1 MLKKKMIRDV
11 LQNKSQFITI
21 FLMVLIGVMV
31 YVGIESYMDGMINA
45 ADKFYSENNLQDL
58 NVMGNN
64 LTKEDLEK
72 IKTLNNVTDAERK
85 LVVTGIDADDNDK
98 TYLISFIES
107 NNISKFYVITGEEF
121 DANKKG
127 VWVDNF
133 YAEKNNL
140 NVGDT
145 IKIQYDSFILEE
157 KILGLI
163 NVPDHIYDV
172 KDESE
177 LVPNRNVF
185 GFVYLSYNEIPEN
198 YIKSMVMEN
207 LQINDDKL
215 IDQYIKDFNYKNYI
229 PYNYIM
235 VDVDSKDNV
244 NNVKNDI
251 EDNVKDALAIIKI
264 EDTSSYL
271 MYQGEID
278 EGASYVGIF
287 SGLFLFIALLSVI
300 TTMTRVVKK
309 QKLQIG
315 TLKALG
321 FKNYKISLHYISY
334 GFLVSLIASIFGI
347 FLGRFFIGN
356 VFLGLEMSFF
366 EVPNGVPVINKG
378 SYVVALAV
386 VLVVSFITYLTCRKE
401 LKKVKIKNPKTVK
414 KAIKK
419 LKKNKKYYVKVRA
432 YTDYNGVRYYGD
444 RSTMLS
450 SYYSNVYA
458 TYYSYYVNNKNRTTN
473 LKIASKKINGT
484 IIQPGET
491 FDFNKVVGSRTA
503 AKGYK
508 KAHVFTGENSTTM
521 GLAGGICQVASTVF
535 NTALIS
541 NVKIVERHQH
551 SQRVS
556 YVPLGR
562 DAAISGNVQNFR
574 WKNNT
579 KYAIKI
585 KMTVKGGKI
594 TCTFYTCQKA
604 KPKKVK
610 LKVTQKGKTFTLKRS
625 VKGKTNYS
633 CKSKY

>member
-1 MLKKKMIRDV
+1 MKKSLSLIVSVLLAALCLGFSFSAYADDAKVLTDANVTLSQQSFVYDGTAKNPAVIYNGITLLENTDYTVKYSNNVDV
-11 LQNKSQFITI
+11 GTVKATITGINNYSGTAVKEFKITPIKFDDKKVSVSLEKSSFVYNGQSITP
-21 FLMVLIGVMV
+21 VV
-31 YVGIESYMDGMINA
+31 YVAYNHNYLIQNTDFTATYSNNNAPGVATVKITGIGNYSGSISKTYIILPEKIASVSIKKDSATSAVISWSAASKVSGYEILKFDSAKNAYVHLANVSNSQTSYKVSSLKNSTAYYYQIRAYKTVN
-45 ADKFYSENNLQDL
+45 DKNYYGEAGNTVFTFIKPSKVKLTSVTLSKTTL
-58 NVMGNN
+58 NVEWKKVNCSGYEI
-64 LTKEDLEK
+64 TY
-72 IKTLNNVTDAERK
+72 TTD
-85 LVVTGIDADDNDK
+85 
-98 TYLISFIES
+98 
-107 NNISKFYVITGEEF
+107 SKF
-121 DANKKG
+121 KKG
-127 VWVDNF
+127 
-133 YAEKNNL
+133 
-140 NVGDT
+140 
-145 IKIQYDSFILEE
+145 
-157 KILGLI
+157 
-163 NVPDHIYDV
+163 
-172 KDESE
+172 
-177 LVPNRNVF
+177 
-185 GFVYLSYNEIPEN
+185 
-198 YIKSMVMEN
+198 
-207 LQINDDKL
+207 
-215 IDQYIKDFNYKNYI
+215 
-229 PYNYIM
+229 
-235 VDVDSKDNV
+235 
-244 NNVKNDI
+244 
-251 EDNVKDALAIIKI
+251 
-264 EDTSSYL
+264 
-271 MYQGEID
+271 
-278 EGASYVGIF
+278 
-287 SGLFLFIALLSVI
+287 
-300 TTMTRVVKK
+300 
-309 QKLQIG
+309 
-315 TLKALG
+315 
-321 FKNYKISLHYISY
+321 
-334 GFLVSLIASIFGI
+334 
-347 FLGRFFIGN
+347 
-356 VFLGLEMSFF
+356 
-366 EVPNGVPVINKG
+366 
-378 SYVVALAV
+378 
-386 VLVVSFITYLTCRKE
+386 

-458 TYYSYYVNNKNRTTN
+458 TYYSYYVNNKDRTTN

>member
-1 MLKKKMIRDV
+1 MKKSLSLIVSVLFAALCLGFSFSAYADDAKVLTDTNVTLSQQSFVYDGTAKNPAVIYNGITLSENTDYTVKYSNNVDV
-11 LQNKSQFITI
+11 GTVKATITGINNYSGTAVKEFKITPIKFDDKKVSVSLEKSSFVYNGQSITP
-21 FLMVLIGVMV
+21 VV
-31 YVGIESYMDGMINA
+31 YVAYNHNYLIQNTDFTATYSNNNAPGVATVKIKGIGN
-45 ADKFYSENNLQDL
+45 YSGSISKTYIILP
-58 NVMGNN
+58 
-64 LTKEDLEK
+64 EK
-72 IKTLNNVTDAERK
+72 IASVSIKKDSATSAVISWSAASKVSGYEILKFDSAKNAYVHLTHVSNSQTSYKVSSLKNSTAYYYQVRAYKTV
-85 LVVTGIDADDNDK
+85 NDK
-98 TYLISFIES
+98 NYYGEVGNTVFTFIKPSKVKLKSVTLSKTTLKVEWKKVNCSGYEITYTTD
-107 NNISKFYVITGEEF
+107 SKF
-121 DANKKG
+121 KKG
-127 VWVDNF
+127 
-133 YAEKNNL
+133 
-140 NVGDT
+140 
-145 IKIQYDSFILEE
+145 
-157 KILGLI
+157 
-163 NVPDHIYDV
+163 
-172 KDESE
+172 
-177 LVPNRNVF
+177 
-185 GFVYLSYNEIPEN
+185 
-198 YIKSMVMEN
+198 
-207 LQINDDKL
+207 
-215 IDQYIKDFNYKNYI
+215 
-229 PYNYIM
+229 
-235 VDVDSKDNV
+235 
-244 NNVKNDI
+244 
-251 EDNVKDALAIIKI
+251 
-264 EDTSSYL
+264 
-271 MYQGEID
+271 
-278 EGASYVGIF
+278 
-287 SGLFLFIALLSVI
+287 
-300 TTMTRVVKK
+300 
-309 QKLQIG
+309 
-315 TLKALG
+315 
-321 FKNYKISLHYISY
+321 
-334 GFLVSLIASIFGI
+334 
-347 FLGRFFIGN
+347 
-356 VFLGLEMSFF
+356 
-366 EVPNGVPVINKG
+366 
-378 SYVVALAV
+378 
-386 VLVVSFITYLTCRKE
+386 

-458 TYYSYYVNNKNRTTN
+458 TYYSYYVNNKDRTTN
-473 LKIASKKINGT
+473 LKIASKKISGT

-562 DAAISGNVQNFR
+562 DAAISGNVQNLR

>member
-1 MLKKKMIRDV
+1 MKKSLSLIVSVLFAALCLGFSFSAYADDAKVLTDTNVTLSQQSFVYDGTAKNPAVIYNGITLSENTDYTVKYSNNVDV
-11 LQNKSQFITI
+11 GTVKATITGINNYSGTAVKEFKITPIKFDDKKVSVSLEKSTFVYNGQSITP
-21 FLMVLIGVMV
+21 VV
-31 YVGIESYMDGMINA
+31 YVAYNHNYLIQNTDFTATYSNNNAPGVATVKIKGIGN
-45 ADKFYSENNLQDL
+45 YSGSISKTYNILP
-58 NVMGNN
+58 
-64 LTKEDLEK
+64 EK
-72 IKTLNNVTDAERK
+72 IASVSIKKSSATSAVISWSAASKVSGYEILKFDSAKNAYVHLTHVSNSQTSYKVSSLKNSTAYYYQVRAYKTV
-85 LVVTGIDADDNDK
+85 NDK
-98 TYLISFIES
+98 HYYGEVGNTVFTFIKPSKVKLTSVTLSKTTLKVEWKKVNCSGYEITYTTD
-107 NNISKFYVITGEEF
+107 SKF
-121 DANKKG
+121 KKG
-127 VWVDNF
+127 
-133 YAEKNNL
+133 
-140 NVGDT
+140 
-145 IKIQYDSFILEE
+145 
-157 KILGLI
+157 
-163 NVPDHIYDV
+163 
-172 KDESE
+172 
-177 LVPNRNVF
+177 
-185 GFVYLSYNEIPEN
+185 
-198 YIKSMVMEN
+198 
-207 LQINDDKL
+207 
-215 IDQYIKDFNYKNYI
+215 
-229 PYNYIM
+229 
-235 VDVDSKDNV
+235 
-244 NNVKNDI
+244 
-251 EDNVKDALAIIKI
+251 
-264 EDTSSYL
+264 
-271 MYQGEID
+271 
-278 EGASYVGIF
+278 
-287 SGLFLFIALLSVI
+287 
-300 TTMTRVVKK
+300 
-309 QKLQIG
+309 
-315 TLKALG
+315 
-321 FKNYKISLHYISY
+321 
-334 GFLVSLIASIFGI
+334 
-347 FLGRFFIGN
+347 
-356 VFLGLEMSFF
+356 
-366 EVPNGVPVINKG
+366 
-378 SYVVALAV
+378 
-386 VLVVSFITYLTCRKE
+386 

-610 LKVTQKGKTFTLKRS
+610 LKVTQKGKTFTLKRT

>member
-1 MLKKKMIRDV
+1 MKKSLSLIVSVLFAALCLGFSFSAYADDAKVLTDTNVTLSQQSFVYDGTAKNPAVIYNGITLLENTDYTVKYSNNVDV
-11 LQNKSQFITI
+11 GTVKATITGINNYSGTAVKEFKITPIKFDDKKVSVSLEKSSFVYNGQSITP
-21 FLMVLIGVMV
+21 VV
-31 YVGIESYMDGMINA
+31 YVAYNHNYLIQNTDFTATYSNNNAPGVATVKIKGIGN
-45 ADKFYSENNLQDL
+45 YSGSISKTYIILP
-58 NVMGNN
+58 
-64 LTKEDLEK
+64 EK
-72 IKTLNNVTDAERK
+72 IASVSIKKDSATSAVISWSAASKVSGYEILKFDSAKNAYVHLTHVSNNQTSYKVSSLKNSTAYYYQVRAYKTV
-85 LVVTGIDADDNDK
+85 NDK
-98 TYLISFIES
+98 HYYGEVGNTVFTFIKPSKVKLTSVTLSKTTLKVEWKKVNCSGYELTYTTD
-107 NNISKFYVITGEEF
+107 SKF
-121 DANKKG
+121 KKG
-127 VWVDNF
+127 
-133 YAEKNNL
+133 
-140 NVGDT
+140 
-145 IKIQYDSFILEE
+145 
-157 KILGLI
+157 
-163 NVPDHIYDV
+163 
-172 KDESE
+172 
-177 LVPNRNVF
+177 
-185 GFVYLSYNEIPEN
+185 
-198 YIKSMVMEN
+198 
-207 LQINDDKL
+207 
-215 IDQYIKDFNYKNYI
+215 
-229 PYNYIM
+229 
-235 VDVDSKDNV
+235 
-244 NNVKNDI
+244 
-251 EDNVKDALAIIKI
+251 
-264 EDTSSYL
+264 
-271 MYQGEID
+271 
-278 EGASYVGIF
+278 
-287 SGLFLFIALLSVI
+287 
-300 TTMTRVVKK
+300 
-309 QKLQIG
+309 
-315 TLKALG
+315 
-321 FKNYKISLHYISY
+321 
-334 GFLVSLIASIFGI
+334 
-347 FLGRFFIGN
+347 
-356 VFLGLEMSFF
+356 
-366 EVPNGVPVINKG
+366 
-378 SYVVALAV
+378 
-386 VLVVSFITYLTCRKE
+386 

-458 TYYSYYVNNKNRTTN
+458 TYYSYYVNNKDRTTN

-562 DAAISGNVQNFR
+562 DAAISGNAQNFR

>member
-1 MLKKKMIRDV
+1 MKKSLSLIVSVLFAALCLGFSFSAYADDAKVLTDTNVTLSQQSFVYDGTAKNPAVIYNGITLSENTDYTVKYSNNVDVGTVKATITGINNYSGTAVKEFKITPLKFDDKKV
-11 LQNKSQFITI
+11 SVSLEKSSFVYNGQSITP
-21 FLMVLIGVMV
+21 VV
-31 YVGIESYMDGMINA
+31 YVAYNHNYLIQNTDFTATYSNNNAPGVATVKIKGIGNYSGSISKTYIILPEKIASVSIKKSSATSAVISWSAASKVSGYEILKFDSAKNAYVHLTHVSNSQTSYKVSSLKNSTA
-45 ADKFYSENNLQDL
+45 YYYQVRAYKTVNDKNYYGEAGNTVFTFIKPSKVKLTSVTLSKTTL
-58 NVMGNN
+58 NVEWKKVNCSGYEI
-64 LTKEDLEK
+64 TY
-72 IKTLNNVTDAERK
+72 TTDRK
-85 LVVTGIDADDNDK
+85 
-98 TYLISFIES
+98 F
-107 NNISKFYVITGEEF
+107 
-121 DANKKG
+121 KKG
-127 VWVDNF
+127 
-133 YAEKNNL
+133 
-140 NVGDT
+140 
-145 IKIQYDSFILEE
+145 
-157 KILGLI
+157 
-163 NVPDHIYDV
+163 
-172 KDESE
+172 
-177 LVPNRNVF
+177 
-185 GFVYLSYNEIPEN
+185 
-198 YIKSMVMEN
+198 
-207 LQINDDKL
+207 
-215 IDQYIKDFNYKNYI
+215 
-229 PYNYIM
+229 
-235 VDVDSKDNV
+235 
-244 NNVKNDI
+244 
-251 EDNVKDALAIIKI
+251 
-264 EDTSSYL
+264 
-271 MYQGEID
+271 
-278 EGASYVGIF
+278 
-287 SGLFLFIALLSVI
+287 
-300 TTMTRVVKK
+300 
-309 QKLQIG
+309 
-315 TLKALG
+315 
-321 FKNYKISLHYISY
+321 
-334 GFLVSLIASIFGI
+334 
-347 FLGRFFIGN
+347 
-356 VFLGLEMSFF
+356 
-366 EVPNGVPVINKG
+366 
-378 SYVVALAV
+378 
-386 VLVVSFITYLTCRKE
+386 

>member
-1 MLKKKMIRDV
+1 MKKSLSFIVSVLLATLCLGFSFSAYADDAKVLTDANVSLSQQSFVYDGTAKNPAVIYNGITLLENTDYTVKYSNNVDVGTVKATITGINNYSGTAVKEFKITPLKFDDKKV
-11 LQNKSQFITI
+11 SVTLEKSSFVYNGQSITP
-21 FLMVLIGVMV
+21 VV
-31 YVGIESYMDGMINA
+31 YVAYNH
-45 ADKFYSENNLQDL
+45 NNLIQNTDFTATYSNNNAPGVATVKIAGIGNYSGSISKTYIILPEKIASVSIKKDSATSAVISWSAASKVSGYEILKFDSAKNAYVHLAYVASNQTSYKVSSLKNSTAYYYQIRAYKTVSDKNYYGETGNTVFTFIKPGKVKLTSVTLSKTTL
-58 NVMGNN
+58 NVEWKKVNCSGYEI
-64 LTKEDLEK
+64 TY
-72 IKTLNNVTDAERK
+72 TTD
-85 LVVTGIDADDNDK
+85 
-98 TYLISFIES
+98 
-107 NNISKFYVITGEEF
+107 SKF
-121 DANKKG
+121 KKG
-127 VWVDNF
+127 
-133 YAEKNNL
+133 
-140 NVGDT
+140 
-145 IKIQYDSFILEE
+145 
-157 KILGLI
+157 
-163 NVPDHIYDV
+163 
-172 KDESE
+172 
-177 LVPNRNVF
+177 
-185 GFVYLSYNEIPEN
+185 
-198 YIKSMVMEN
+198 
-207 LQINDDKL
+207 
-215 IDQYIKDFNYKNYI
+215 
-229 PYNYIM
+229 
-235 VDVDSKDNV
+235 
-244 NNVKNDI
+244 
-251 EDNVKDALAIIKI
+251 
-264 EDTSSYL
+264 
-271 MYQGEID
+271 
-278 EGASYVGIF
+278 
-287 SGLFLFIALLSVI
+287 
-300 TTMTRVVKK
+300 
-309 QKLQIG
+309 
-315 TLKALG
+315 LK
-321 FKNYKISLHYISY
+321 
-334 GFLVSLIASIFGI
+334 
-347 FLGRFFIGN
+347 
-356 VFLGLEMSFF
+356 
-366 EVPNGVPVINKG
+366 
-378 SYVVALAV
+378 
-386 VLVVSFITYLTCRKE
+386 T
-401 LKKVKIKNPKTVK
+401 VKIKNPKTVK

-432 YTDYNGVRYYGD
+432 YTNYNGVRYYGD

-458 TYYSYYVNNKNRTTN
+458 TYYSYYVNNKDRTTN

-508 KAHVFTGENSTTM
+508 KAHVFTGSNSTTM

>member
-1 MLKKKMIRDV
+1 MKKSLSLIVSVLFAALCLGFSFSAYADDAKVLTDTNVTLSQQSFVYDGTAKNPAVIYNGITLSENTDYTVKYSNNVDV
-11 LQNKSQFITI
+11 GTVKATITGINNYSGTAVKEFKITPIKFDDKKVSVSLEKSSFVYNGQSITP
-21 FLMVLIGVMV
+21 VV
-31 YVGIESYMDGMINA
+31 YVAYNHNYLIQNTDFTATYSNNNAPGVATVKIKGIGNYSGSISKTYIILPEKIASVSIKKDSATSAVISWSAASKVSGYEILKFDSAKNAYVHLTHVSNSQTSYKVSSLKNSTA
-45 ADKFYSENNLQDL
+45 YYYQVRAYKTVNDKNYYGEVGNTVFTFIKPSKVKLKSVTLSKTTL
-58 NVMGNN
+58 NVEWKKVNCSGYEI
-64 LTKEDLEK
+64 TY
-72 IKTLNNVTDAERK
+72 TTD
-85 LVVTGIDADDNDK
+85 
-98 TYLISFIES
+98 
-107 NNISKFYVITGEEF
+107 SKF
-121 DANKKG
+121 KKG
-127 VWVDNF
+127 
-133 YAEKNNL
+133 
-140 NVGDT
+140 
-145 IKIQYDSFILEE
+145 
-157 KILGLI
+157 
-163 NVPDHIYDV
+163 
-172 KDESE
+172 
-177 LVPNRNVF
+177 
-185 GFVYLSYNEIPEN
+185 
-198 YIKSMVMEN
+198 
-207 LQINDDKL
+207 
-215 IDQYIKDFNYKNYI
+215 
-229 PYNYIM
+229 
-235 VDVDSKDNV
+235 
-244 NNVKNDI
+244 
-251 EDNVKDALAIIKI
+251 
-264 EDTSSYL
+264 
-271 MYQGEID
+271 
-278 EGASYVGIF
+278 
-287 SGLFLFIALLSVI
+287 
-300 TTMTRVVKK
+300 
-309 QKLQIG
+309 
-315 TLKALG
+315 
-321 FKNYKISLHYISY
+321 
-334 GFLVSLIASIFGI
+334 
-347 FLGRFFIGN
+347 
-356 VFLGLEMSFF
+356 
-366 EVPNGVPVINKG
+366 
-378 SYVVALAV
+378 
-386 VLVVSFITYLTCRKE
+386 

-458 TYYSYYVNNKNRTTN
+458 TYYSYYVNNKDRTTN

-562 DAAISGNVQNFR
+562 DAAISGNAQNFR

>member
-1 MLKKKMIRDV
+1 MKKSLSLIVSVLFAALCLGFSFSAYADDAKVLKDTNVTLSQQSFVYDGTAKNPAVIYNGITLSENTDYTVKYSNNVDVGTVKATITGINNYSGTAVKEFKITPIKFDDKKV
-11 LQNKSQFITI
+11 SVSLEKSSFVYNGQSITP
-21 FLMVLIGVMV
+21 VV
-31 YVGIESYMDGMINA
+31 YVAYNHNYLIQNTDFTATYSNNNAPGVATVKIKGIGN
-45 ADKFYSENNLQDL
+45 YSGSISKTYIILP
-58 NVMGNN
+58 
-64 LTKEDLEK
+64 EK
-72 IKTLNNVTDAERK
+72 IASVSIKKDSATSAVISWSAASKVSGYEILKFDSAKNAYVHLTHVSNSQTSYKVSSLKNSTAYYYQVRAYKTV
-85 LVVTGIDADDNDK
+85 NDK
-98 TYLISFIES
+98 NYYGEVGNTVFTFIKPSKVKLTSVTLSKTTLKVEWKKVNCSGYEITYTTD
-107 NNISKFYVITGEEF
+107 SKF
-121 DANKKG
+121 KKG
-127 VWVDNF
+127 
-133 YAEKNNL
+133 
-140 NVGDT
+140 
-145 IKIQYDSFILEE
+145 
-157 KILGLI
+157 
-163 NVPDHIYDV
+163 
-172 KDESE
+172 
-177 LVPNRNVF
+177 
-185 GFVYLSYNEIPEN
+185 
-198 YIKSMVMEN
+198 
-207 LQINDDKL
+207 
-215 IDQYIKDFNYKNYI
+215 
-229 PYNYIM
+229 
-235 VDVDSKDNV
+235 
-244 NNVKNDI
+244 
-251 EDNVKDALAIIKI
+251 
-264 EDTSSYL
+264 
-271 MYQGEID
+271 
-278 EGASYVGIF
+278 
-287 SGLFLFIALLSVI
+287 
-300 TTMTRVVKK
+300 
-309 QKLQIG
+309 
-315 TLKALG
+315 
-321 FKNYKISLHYISY
+321 
-334 GFLVSLIASIFGI
+334 
-347 FLGRFFIGN
+347 
-356 VFLGLEMSFF
+356 
-366 EVPNGVPVINKG
+366 
-378 SYVVALAV
+378 
-386 VLVVSFITYLTCRKE
+386 

-458 TYYSYYVNNKNRTTN
+458 TYYSYYVNNKDRTTN

-562 DAAISGNVQNFR
+562 DAAISGNAQNFR

>member
-1 MLKKKMIRDV
+1 MKKSLSLIVSVLLAALCLGFSFSAYADDAKVLTDANVTLSQQSFVYDGTAKNPAVIYNGITLSENTDYTVKYSNNVDV
-11 LQNKSQFITI
+11 GTVKATITGINNYSGTAVKEFKITPIKFDDKKVSVSLEKSSFVYNGQSITP
-21 FLMVLIGVMV
+21 VV
-31 YVGIESYMDGMINA
+31 YVAYNH
-45 ADKFYSENNLQDL
+45 NNLIQNTDFTATYSNNNAPGVATVKITGIGNYSGSISKTYIILPEKIASVSIKKDSATSAVISWSAASKVSGYEILKFDSAKNAYVHLAYVSSDQTSYKASSLKNSTAYYYQIRAYKTVNDKNYYGEAGNTVFTFIKPSKVKLTSVTLSKTTL
-58 NVMGNN
+58 NVEWKKVNCSGYEI
-64 LTKEDLEK
+64 TY
-72 IKTLNNVTDAERK
+72 TTD
-85 LVVTGIDADDNDK
+85 
-98 TYLISFIES
+98 
-107 NNISKFYVITGEEF
+107 SKF
-121 DANKKG
+121 KKG
-127 VWVDNF
+127 
-133 YAEKNNL
+133 
-140 NVGDT
+140 
-145 IKIQYDSFILEE
+145 
-157 KILGLI
+157 
-163 NVPDHIYDV
+163 
-172 KDESE
+172 
-177 LVPNRNVF
+177 
-185 GFVYLSYNEIPEN
+185 
-198 YIKSMVMEN
+198 
-207 LQINDDKL
+207 
-215 IDQYIKDFNYKNYI
+215 
-229 PYNYIM
+229 
-235 VDVDSKDNV
+235 
-244 NNVKNDI
+244 
-251 EDNVKDALAIIKI
+251 
-264 EDTSSYL
+264 
-271 MYQGEID
+271 
-278 EGASYVGIF
+278 
-287 SGLFLFIALLSVI
+287 
-300 TTMTRVVKK
+300 
-309 QKLQIG
+309 
-315 TLKALG
+315 LK
-321 FKNYKISLHYISY
+321 
-334 GFLVSLIASIFGI
+334 
-347 FLGRFFIGN
+347 
-356 VFLGLEMSFF
+356 
-366 EVPNGVPVINKG
+366 
-378 SYVVALAV
+378 
-386 VLVVSFITYLTCRKE
+386 T
-401 LKKVKIKNPKTVK
+401 VKIKNPKTVK

-458 TYYSYYVNNKNRTTN
+458 TYYSYYVNNKDRTTN

-508 KAHVFTGENSTTM
+508 KAHVFTGPNSTTM

-585 KMTVKGGKI
+585 KMTVKDGKI

-610 LKVTQKGKTFTLKRS
+610 LNVTQKGKTFTLKRS

>member
-1 MLKKKMIRDV
+1 MKKSLSLIVSVLFAALCLGFSFSAYADDAKVLTDTNVTLSQQSFVYDGTAKNPAVIYNGITLLENTDYTVKYSNNVDV
-11 LQNKSQFITI
+11 GTVKATITGINNYSGTAVKEFKITPIKFDDKKVSVSLEKSSFVYNGQSITP
-21 FLMVLIGVMV
+21 VV
-31 YVGIESYMDGMINA
+31 YVAYNHNYLIQNTDFTATYSNNNAPGVATVKIKGIGN
-45 ADKFYSENNLQDL
+45 YSGSISKTYIILP
-58 NVMGNN
+58 
-64 LTKEDLEK
+64 EK
-72 IKTLNNVTDAERK
+72 IASVSIKKSSATSAVISWSAASKVSGYEILKFDSAKNTYVHLAHVSNSQTSYKVSSLKNSTAYYYQVRAYKTV
-85 LVVTGIDADDNDK
+85 NDK
-98 TYLISFIES
+98 NYHGEVGNTVFTFIKPSKVKLTSVTLSKTTLKVEWKKVNCSGYEITYTTD
-107 NNISKFYVITGEEF
+107 SKF
-121 DANKKG
+121 KKG
-127 VWVDNF
+127 
-133 YAEKNNL
+133 
-140 NVGDT
+140 
-145 IKIQYDSFILEE
+145 
-157 KILGLI
+157 
-163 NVPDHIYDV
+163 
-172 KDESE
+172 
-177 LVPNRNVF
+177 
-185 GFVYLSYNEIPEN
+185 
-198 YIKSMVMEN
+198 
-207 LQINDDKL
+207 
-215 IDQYIKDFNYKNYI
+215 
-229 PYNYIM
+229 
-235 VDVDSKDNV
+235 
-244 NNVKNDI
+244 
-251 EDNVKDALAIIKI
+251 
-264 EDTSSYL
+264 
-271 MYQGEID
+271 
-278 EGASYVGIF
+278 
-287 SGLFLFIALLSVI
+287 
-300 TTMTRVVKK
+300 
-309 QKLQIG
+309 
-315 TLKALG
+315 
-321 FKNYKISLHYISY
+321 
-334 GFLVSLIASIFGI
+334 
-347 FLGRFFIGN
+347 
-356 VFLGLEMSFF
+356 
-366 EVPNGVPVINKG
+366 
-378 SYVVALAV
+378 
-386 VLVVSFITYLTCRKE
+386 

-610 LKVTQKGKTFTLKRS
+610 LKVTQKGKTFTLKRT

>member
-1 MLKKKMIRDV
+1 MKKSLSLIVSVLLTALCLGFSFSAYADDAKVLTDTNVTLSQQSFVYDGTAKNPAVIYNGITLSENTDYTVKYSNNVDV
-11 LQNKSQFITI
+11 GTVKATITGINNYSGTAVKEFKITPIKFDDKKVSVSLEKSSFVYNGQSITP
-21 FLMVLIGVMV
+21 VV
-31 YVGIESYMDGMINA
+31 YVAYNHNYLIQNTDFTATYSNNNAPGVATVKIKGIGN
-45 ADKFYSENNLQDL
+45 YSGSISKTYVILP
-58 NVMGNN
+58 
-64 LTKEDLEK
+64 EK
-72 IKTLNNVTDAERK
+72 IASVSIKKDSATSAVISWSAASKVSGYEILKFDSAKNAYVHLTHVSNSQTSYKVSSLKNSTAYYYQVRAYKTV
-85 LVVTGIDADDNDK
+85 NDK
-98 TYLISFIES
+98 NYYGEAGNTVFTFIKPSKVKLTSVTLSKTTLKVEWKKVNCSGYEITYTTD
-107 NNISKFYVITGEEF
+107 SKF
-121 DANKKG
+121 KKG
-127 VWVDNF
+127 
-133 YAEKNNL
+133 
-140 NVGDT
+140 
-145 IKIQYDSFILEE
+145 
-157 KILGLI
+157 
-163 NVPDHIYDV
+163 
-172 KDESE
+172 
-177 LVPNRNVF
+177 
-185 GFVYLSYNEIPEN
+185 
-198 YIKSMVMEN
+198 
-207 LQINDDKL
+207 
-215 IDQYIKDFNYKNYI
+215 
-229 PYNYIM
+229 
-235 VDVDSKDNV
+235 
-244 NNVKNDI
+244 
-251 EDNVKDALAIIKI
+251 
-264 EDTSSYL
+264 
-271 MYQGEID
+271 
-278 EGASYVGIF
+278 
-287 SGLFLFIALLSVI
+287 
-300 TTMTRVVKK
+300 
-309 QKLQIG
+309 
-315 TLKALG
+315 
-321 FKNYKISLHYISY
+321 
-334 GFLVSLIASIFGI
+334 
-347 FLGRFFIGN
+347 
-356 VFLGLEMSFF
+356 
-366 EVPNGVPVINKG
+366 
-378 SYVVALAV
+378 
-386 VLVVSFITYLTCRKE
+386 

-458 TYYSYYVNNKNRTTN
+458 TYYSYYVNNKDRTTN

-610 LKVTQKGKTFTLKRS
+610 LKVTQKGKNFTLKRS

>member
-1 MLKKKMIRDV
+1 MKKSLSLIVSVLFAALCLGFSFSAYADDAKVLTDANVTLSQQSFVYDGTAKNPAVIYNGITLSENTDYTVKYSNNVDV
-11 LQNKSQFITI
+11 GTVKATITGINNYSGTAVKEFKITPIKFDDKKVSVSLEKSSFVYNGQSITP
-21 FLMVLIGVMV
+21 VV
-31 YVGIESYMDGMINA
+31 YVAYNHNYLIQNTDFTATYSNNNAPGVATVKIKGIGNYSGSISKTYIILPEKIASVSIKKSSATSAVISWSAASKVSGYEILKFDSAKNAYVHLTHVSNSQTSYKVSSLKNSTA
-45 ADKFYSENNLQDL
+45 YYYQVRAYKTVNDKNYYGEIGNTVFTFIKPSKVKLKSVTLSKTTL
-58 NVMGNN
+58 NVEWKKVNCSGYEI
-64 LTKEDLEK
+64 TY
-72 IKTLNNVTDAERK
+72 TTD
-85 LVVTGIDADDNDK
+85 
-98 TYLISFIES
+98 
-107 NNISKFYVITGEEF
+107 SKF
-121 DANKKG
+121 KKG
-127 VWVDNF
+127 
-133 YAEKNNL
+133 
-140 NVGDT
+140 
-145 IKIQYDSFILEE
+145 
-157 KILGLI
+157 
-163 NVPDHIYDV
+163 
-172 KDESE
+172 
-177 LVPNRNVF
+177 
-185 GFVYLSYNEIPEN
+185 
-198 YIKSMVMEN
+198 
-207 LQINDDKL
+207 
-215 IDQYIKDFNYKNYI
+215 
-229 PYNYIM
+229 
-235 VDVDSKDNV
+235 
-244 NNVKNDI
+244 
-251 EDNVKDALAIIKI
+251 
-264 EDTSSYL
+264 
-271 MYQGEID
+271 
-278 EGASYVGIF
+278 
-287 SGLFLFIALLSVI
+287 
-300 TTMTRVVKK
+300 
-309 QKLQIG
+309 
-315 TLKALG
+315 
-321 FKNYKISLHYISY
+321 
-334 GFLVSLIASIFGI
+334 
-347 FLGRFFIGN
+347 
-356 VFLGLEMSFF
+356 
-366 EVPNGVPVINKG
+366 
-378 SYVVALAV
+378 
-386 VLVVSFITYLTCRKE
+386 

-610 LKVTQKGKTFTLKRS
+610 LKVTQKGKTFTLKRT

>member
-1 MLKKKMIRDV
+1 MKKSLSLIVSVLFAALCLGFSFSAYADDAKVLTDTNVTLSQQSFVYDGTAKNPAVIYNGITLLENTDYTVKYSNNVDV
-11 LQNKSQFITI
+11 GTVKATITGINNYSGTAVKEFKITPIKFDDKKVSVSLEKSTFVYNGQSITP
-21 FLMVLIGVMV
+21 VV
-31 YVGIESYMDGMINA
+31 YVVYNHNYLIQNTDFTATYSNNNAPGVATVKIKGIGN
-45 ADKFYSENNLQDL
+45 YSGSISKTYIILP
-58 NVMGNN
+58 
-64 LTKEDLEK
+64 EK
-72 IKTLNNVTDAERK
+72 IASVSIKKGSATSAVISWSAASKVSGYEILKFDSAKNAYVHLTHVSNSQTSYKVSSLKNSTAYYYQVRAYKTV
-85 LVVTGIDADDNDK
+85 NDK
-98 TYLISFIES
+98 NYYGEAGNTVFTFIKPSKVKLTSVTLSKTTLKVEWKKVNCSGYEITYTTD
-107 NNISKFYVITGEEF
+107 SKF
-121 DANKKG
+121 KKG
-127 VWVDNF
+127 
-133 YAEKNNL
+133 
-140 NVGDT
+140 
-145 IKIQYDSFILEE
+145 
-157 KILGLI
+157 
-163 NVPDHIYDV
+163 
-172 KDESE
+172 
-177 LVPNRNVF
+177 
-185 GFVYLSYNEIPEN
+185 
-198 YIKSMVMEN
+198 
-207 LQINDDKL
+207 
-215 IDQYIKDFNYKNYI
+215 
-229 PYNYIM
+229 
-235 VDVDSKDNV
+235 
-244 NNVKNDI
+244 
-251 EDNVKDALAIIKI
+251 
-264 EDTSSYL
+264 
-271 MYQGEID
+271 
-278 EGASYVGIF
+278 
-287 SGLFLFIALLSVI
+287 
-300 TTMTRVVKK
+300 
-309 QKLQIG
+309 
-315 TLKALG
+315 
-321 FKNYKISLHYISY
+321 
-334 GFLVSLIASIFGI
+334 
-347 FLGRFFIGN
+347 
-356 VFLGLEMSFF
+356 
-366 EVPNGVPVINKG
+366 
-378 SYVVALAV
+378 
-386 VLVVSFITYLTCRKE
+386 

-562 DAAISGNVQNFR
+562 DAAISGNAQNFR

-610 LKVTQKGKTFTLKRS
+610 LKVTQKGKTFTLKRT

>member
-1 MLKKKMIRDV
+1 MKKSLSLIVSVLFAALCLGFSFSAYADDAKVLTDANVTLSQQSFVYDGTAKNPAVIYNGITLLENTDYTVKYSNNVDV
-11 LQNKSQFITI
+11 GTVKATITGINNYSGKAVKEFKITPIKFDDKKVSVSLEKSTFIYNGQSITP
-21 FLMVLIGVMV
+21 VV
-31 YVGIESYMDGMINA
+31 YVAYNHNYLIQNTDFTATYSNNNAPGVATVKIKGIGN
-45 ADKFYSENNLQDL
+45 YSGSISKTYVILP
-58 NVMGNN
+58 
-64 LTKEDLEK
+64 EK
-72 IKTLNNVTDAERK
+72 IASVSIKKDSATSAVISWSAASKVSGYEILKFDSAKNAYVHLAQVSNSQTSYKVSSLKNSTAYYYQVRAYKTV
-85 LVVTGIDADDNDK
+85 NDK
-98 TYLISFIES
+98 NYYGEVGNTVFTFIKPSKVKLTSVTLSKTTLKVEWKKVNCSGYEITYTTD
-107 NNISKFYVITGEEF
+107 SKF
-121 DANKKG
+121 KKG
-127 VWVDNF
+127 
-133 YAEKNNL
+133 
-140 NVGDT
+140 
-145 IKIQYDSFILEE
+145 
-157 KILGLI
+157 
-163 NVPDHIYDV
+163 
-172 KDESE
+172 
-177 LVPNRNVF
+177 
-185 GFVYLSYNEIPEN
+185 
-198 YIKSMVMEN
+198 
-207 LQINDDKL
+207 
-215 IDQYIKDFNYKNYI
+215 
-229 PYNYIM
+229 
-235 VDVDSKDNV
+235 
-244 NNVKNDI
+244 
-251 EDNVKDALAIIKI
+251 
-264 EDTSSYL
+264 
-271 MYQGEID
+271 
-278 EGASYVGIF
+278 
-287 SGLFLFIALLSVI
+287 
-300 TTMTRVVKK
+300 
-309 QKLQIG
+309 
-315 TLKALG
+315 
-321 FKNYKISLHYISY
+321 
-334 GFLVSLIASIFGI
+334 
-347 FLGRFFIGN
+347 
-356 VFLGLEMSFF
+356 
-366 EVPNGVPVINKG
+366 
-378 SYVVALAV
+378 
-386 VLVVSFITYLTCRKE
+386 

-610 LKVTQKGKTFTLKRS
+610 LKVTQKGKTFTLKRT